1 MRSHSDEVPV
11 QLTFGA
17 KFKVSGS
24 LKFVRVGQIQGYGK
38 GRVRDEQIIPA
49 AFILLAKSKSGKG
62 EYTLLN
68 HLDHRVHWLLSQYD
82 SSSRVQGLVVDESE
96 GAFPTENIAFL
107 TGEVFAHQTSDKTL
121 RDTFKEICR
130 SKNKQD
136 LVDSYVC
143 TQGGN
148 DGTNLIF
155 NLTNLIKVLG
165 HNSITKSTA
174 DTWIDSSL
182 DPDIEF
188 FAGLLDQFGHLE
200 THSVNANTSDL
211 KRLKRIDYY
220 RNRAPFIR
228 HIQVRKQNI
237 TIEYDKMGLGEEEA
251 KELRKLLANLKRARE
266 LAAKWNQMDID
277 INLQDLK
284 RVLRNPNLFLE
295 RIETIEINSP
305 DLATFIDQLHNL
317 IEKRLTHQG
326 VRNES
331 HS

>member
-1 MRSHSDEVPV
+1 MRNHSDEIPV
-11 QLTFGA
+11 QVSFGA

-38 GRVRDEQIIPA
+38 GSARDEQIIPA
-49 AFILLAKSKSGKG
+49 AYCLLAKSKSGKG
-62 EYTLLN
+62 EYVLLN

-82 SSSRVQGLVVDESE
+82 SSSTVQGLVVDESE

-136 LVDSYVC
+136 LVAKYVC
-143 TQGGN
+143 TQDGN
-148 DGTNLIF
+148 DGTCLKF
-155 NLTNLIKVLG
+155 NLTNLVKVIG

-188 FAGLLDQFGHLE
+188 FAGLLDQFRNLE

-228 HIQVRKQNI
+228 DIQVRKQHI
-237 TIEYDKMGLGEEEA
+237 TLEYDKMGLGEEEA

-284 RVLRNPNLFLE
+284 RVLRDPNLFLE

-305 DLATFIDQLHNL
+305 DLATFIDQLHN
-317 IEKRLTHQG
+317 IKKRLTHQG
-326 VRNES
+326 IGNES